1 MATPKLKADRTGGPP
16 RRTQAAASKQPTA
29 LLVNPAGGP
38 GPGSVA
44 ITVRPKTFRTLAS
57 QSGSVR
63 ALIESYGAALERS
76 RRSGRQVR
84 FVVDVAPQGAATIT
98 PLEAPQPAEAPETAP
113 TDDLEAALAA
123 ARARGQSRV
132 AEILRGPDML
142 SADAFAELIGTSR
155 VTVNAKRQA
164 RQV

>member
-16 RRTQAAASKQPTA
+16 RRTQAASKQPTA
-29 LLVNPAGGP
+29 ILVDPAGGP
-38 GPGSVA
+38 GPGAVA

-63 ALIESYGAALERS
+63 ALIESYSTALEQS

-98 PLEAPQPAEAPETAP
+98 PLEAPQPAE
-113 TDDLEAALAA
+113 
-123 ARARGQSRV
+123 
-132 AEILRGPDML
+132 
-142 SADAFAELIGTSR
+142 
-155 VTVNAKRQA
+155 
-164 RQV
+164 